1 MKTQLYVARA
11 EAYLQ
16 LCDFKSAALDYKY
29 VCYLEPQKKA
39 YFHRLAFIYYLQV
52 TILDS

>member
-16 LCDFKSAALDYKY
+16 LCDFKSAALNYKY

>member
-16 LCDFKSAALDYKY
+16 LCDFKSAALNYKY

-52 TILDS
+52 TIMDS